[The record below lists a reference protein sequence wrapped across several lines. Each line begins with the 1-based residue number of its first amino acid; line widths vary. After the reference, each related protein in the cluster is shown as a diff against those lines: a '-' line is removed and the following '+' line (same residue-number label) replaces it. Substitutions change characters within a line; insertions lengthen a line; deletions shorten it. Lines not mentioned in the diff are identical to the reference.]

1 MGLPS
6 PGSLSLSQA
15 AAFVMKR
22 CSCSEREAEQALQQ
36 AGLDSRLDAAGT
48 IPLSAHPNPKI
59 RETHR
64 ARKRQTLRPDDWT
77 GQIDW
82 DTGKVGPYFSVSITR
97 LSLEGWLNAGGE
109 VPSAQET
116 SGDKLRT
123 ASVAIIK
130 ETIRAVYGDAER
142 AGQKA
147 PNVKEVVKPVQAKL
161 RGNGLKAS
169 GRHIQEEA
177 EAEEFKERRRKPGP
191 TLASERRRQ
200 D

>member
-6 PGSLSLSQA
+6 PGLLSLSQA
-15 AAFVMKR
+15 VAFVMKR
-22 CSCSEREAEQALQQ
+22 CSCSKREAEQALQQ
-36 AGLDSRLDAAGT
+36 AGLDSRLDAAGM
-48 IPLSAHPNPKI
+48 IPLSTHPNPKI
-59 RETHR
+59 REAHPV
-64 ARKRQTLRPDDWT
+64 RKRQSLGPDDWT

-82 DTGKVGPYFSVSITR
+82 NTGKVGPYFSVSITR

-109 VPSAQET
+109 VPAQET
-116 SGDKLRT
+116 SGDELRT
-123 ASVAIIK
+123 APVDIIN
-130 ETIRAVYGDAER
+130 ETIRAVYDDADR

-161 RGNGLKAS
+161 RDNGFKAS
-169 GRHIQEEA
+169 SSRIQEIA
-177 EAEEFKERRRKPGP
+177 DAEEYKKRRRKPGP